1 MLKKWI
7 SMLVITVLIVS
18 LAGCGQKNATVPQS
32 EIGAG
37 EVTGTFEKEDA
48 YILCA
53 EEGNLALYVNPATT
67 WFYVENK
74 EDGSKWYSS
83 PANAENDAFADGTYR
98 MEMLSNLIVS
108 CENSETQAYR
118 RINSYTG
125 SVLDGD
131 FTISKLECGFRVDYN
146 FKEASAKIPLC
157 VYLEDNDLVAEVLAG
172 EIKSEVGTIHMGDIS
187 VLPFFGAGS
196 KEDEGYIFVAD
207 GAGGIIHFNNGK
219 SASPGYERPVYG
231 EDPTKNHD
239 RYDLNLKGRNV
250 AMPVFGV
257 VRNGSAF
264 VSILENAAANAYL
277 CAYTNMQQTSYA
289 NVFPRFRLYEVLDYE
304 IGSIEAPVYESG
316 EVLCPSYSV
325 RYCFLSGEQADYNGM
340 AKKYRSYLIEK
351 YNLTEAEDIEPAL
364 YIELYGGVQ
373 KTVSNF
379 GIQSKKTIPL
389 TTTSQVEEIASL
401 LSEKGVSN
409 LVVQYQNWN
418 KAAMLGKSMK
428 KTGVDKRIEKGDT
441 DFSDL
446 IHTEEFSFYP
456 AVPDMLTFQKAGLFT
471 KLSGTA
477 ADISG
482 LSAKNY
488 MYAPGIGTRKEKESY
503 YFLTAD
509 KLVEGFRETGKA
521 LDSKDIE
528 RLALSDAGNLLY
540 NDYREGNLRRENL
553 QLLLEEA
560 LGEYGDKYKMMFT
573 SPNVYALPYAT
584 EIFRAPTVSS
594 GQDLLDED
602 VPFYNMVVSGLVRYS
617 AAPLNNSEVGEDGFL
632 KALETGSMAAYTWIY
647 EDASLVKNTDLSFLS
662 SSNYKTYLKQAAEQY
677 KVTSEIA
684 EKAGNGTIESHQK
697 LADGIYCLTYATG
710 LKVYVNYN
718 ETEYQEQ
725 NVGIIAAHS
734 WLIKERGE

>member
-1 MLKKWI
+1 MI
-7 SMLVITVLIVS
+7 VVIVS
-18 LAGCGQKNATVPQS
+18 LAGCGQKRASVPQS
-32 EIGAG
+32 ETGAG
-37 EVTGTFEKEDA
+37 EVTGTLEKEDA

-108 CENSETQAYR
+108 CEDSKTQASSR
-118 RINSYTG
+118 FNSYSG

-131 FTISKLECGFRVDYN
+131 FTISKLEHGFRVDYR
-146 FKEASAKIPLC
+146 FKEASAEIPLC
-157 VYLEDNDLVAEVLAG
+157 VYLEDNALVAEVLAG
-172 EIKSEVGTIHMGDIS
+172 EITAKDETIHMGDIS

-196 KEDEGYIFVAD
+196 REDEGYIFVAD

-219 SASPGYERPVYG
+219 STSPAYERPVYG
-231 EDPTKNHD
+231 SDPTKNYD
-239 RYDLNLKGRNV
+239 RYDLNLEGQNV

-264 VSILENAAANAYL
+264 VSVLEHAAANAYL
-277 CAYTNMQQTSYA
+277 CAFTNMQQTSYA
-289 NVFPRFRLYEVLDYE
+289 NVFPRFRLYETLDYE

-316 EVLCPSYSV
+316 EVLCPSFST
-325 RYCFLSGEQADYNGM
+325 RYCFLSGDEANYNGM
-340 AKKYRSYLIEK
+340 AKRYRSYLIEK
-351 YNLTEAEDIEPAL
+351 YDLTEADDIEPAL

-379 GIQSKKTIPL
+379 GIQSQKTVPL
-389 TTTSQVEEIASL
+389 TTTSQVEEIAVL
-401 LSEKGVSN
+401 LSEKGVDN

-428 KTGVDKRIEKGDT
+428 KVGVDGRIEKGNT
-441 DFSDL
+441 DFVDL
-446 IHTEEFSFYP
+446 IQTEAFSFYP

-471 KLSGTA
+471 KLFGTA

-482 LSAKNY
+482 MSAKNY
-488 MYAPGIGTRKEKESY
+488 KYAPGIGTAKEKESY
-503 YFLTAD
+503 SFLAAD
-509 KLVEGFRETGKA
+509 KLADGFRKTGKA
-521 LDSKDIE
+521 LDAKNIQ

-540 NDYREGNLRRENL
+540 NDYRNCNLRRENL
-553 QLLLEEA
+553 QFLLEEA
-560 LGEYGDKYKMMFT
+560 LGEFDDKYKMMFT
-573 SPNVYALPYAT
+573 SPNAYVLPYTT
-584 EIFRAPTVSS
+584 EIFQAPTVSS

-602 VPFYNMVVSGLVRYS
+602 VPFYNIVVSGLVRYS
-617 AAPLNNSEVGEDGFL
+617 TAPLNNSAVGENGFL

-662 SSNYKTYLKQAAEQY
+662 SSNYKTYLEQAAAQY
-677 KVTSEIA
+677 EVTAEIA
-684 EKAGNGTIESHQK
+684 EKAGNGTIDFHRK
-697 LADGIYCLTYATG
+697 LADGVYCLTYATG
-710 LKVYVNYN
+710 LQVYVNYN
-718 ETEYQEQ
+718 ETEYQAEDA
-725 NVGIIAAHS
+725 GTIAARS
-734 WLIKERGE
+734 WLIRERGE